1 MPASFSMSMAQLDVV
16 LEDLG
21 LGRFV
26 LPFEIPTV
34 GTTIT
39 ERERHCEEIWAGLAD
54 RGFAR
59 GRELLRDYEQSLR
72 LWATGDFVV
81 TMEAHEV
88 EQDAEYLY
96 RGAWN
101 SRLGIVSEQRG
112 FDILFEPVYPE
123 QVVATLLGYLPSLQ
137 PFPGRV
143 TTSST
148 LPRPNDRTTPSTKT
162 RTTSAWARPPAS
174 SNTRSR
180 DWARSASPC
189 ATTGANRSRRASS
202 GSTAFRAAS
211 CSPPTASPTAKSAA
225 RSPRRVALTWHDGST
240 TWSKPP
246 ASAAR
251 DPRRKAAFGVV
262 SADIVI

>member
-16 LEDLG
+16 LEELG

-59 GRELLRDYEQSLR
+59 GRELLRDYEQTLR

-101 SRLGIVSEQRG
+101 SRLGVVSQQRG
-112 FDILFEPVYPE
+112 FDILFEPVFPE

-148 LPRPNDRTTPSTKT
+148 LPPAKRPDDPFDEDPNNLRLGAAARFFEHPLARLGTVSVTLRDDRGKPQQKSVQWFDSLQGRFMLTTDRFPDGEVR
-162 RTTSAWARPPAS
+162 RTFTP
-174 SNTRSR
+174 T
-180 DWARSASPC
+180 
-189 ATTGANRSRRASS
+189 S
-202 GSTAFRAAS
+202 GSHLARWVHDLVE
-211 CSPPTASPTAKSAA
+211 AA
-225 RSPRRVALTWHDGST
+225 RVGS
-240 TWSKPP
+240 
-246 ASAAR
+246 A
-251 DPRRKAAFGVV
+251 
-262 SADIVI
+262 